1 MRLTK
6 LLTGATL
13 LLLCSLICGRQT
25 CRAADW
31 EPTINQTV
39 FKGDMKRLI
48 LLVDTEDRPFYT
60 PDANREY
67 DDMLNGENYT
77 GLGCEG
83 SAREYLIDNSG
94 GQFRPQFI
102 IAGPLRLSKSMGY
115 YGGKPAEGEGNDG
128 DVGKLVMEACRLA
141 DEQYDIDFSELDYN
155 NDGKV
160 DNVYIFYAG
169 PNDTSIPTPWPHASG
184 VAGGGLYLDG
194 KLIDSYAISQEM
206 ASETVRGAYSTFL
219 HEFGHT
225 LGLPD
230 DYSGRL
236 GKFSIYCNGTFDNGV
251 IPVNFNA
258 AERLILGWLDYD
270 VIDHDG
276 EYTLEPLA
284 KNKALM
290 LKTNNPDEYFLFSNR
305 NNSRE
310 TTPWD
315 SHFEFGGMLV
325 WHIDRSQNKVT
336 LANSDGSIQ
345 NFTALGMWQ
354 NNSPNAASDHPCHEL
369 IEADNINDPSNYR
382 EGMYFPGSKYQ
393 TELSSKTHSEFKTWS
408 GAPIGAE
415 IYDIAQESDGNITF
429 KVRNINTSSAS
440 ITVTDS
446 DGKLQT
452 NAYVSLTPVDA
463 VTTKSAMIPMMLKEN
478 PARTKYTGSTG
489 LTGTCTI
496 GGILP
501 GKYQLLVDKTDFM
514 IYTSTIDITEG
525 DNTINVS
532 LQAAS
537 DFENSRLT
545 WVENPNTAIFF
556 VSGQVRTAYWD
567 TQDLAPHT
575 GKQLSSAEV
584 WLGGKNH
591 IELWVFRDDEVIL
604 KKDIPASETT
614 ENGITKVDL
623 TSENI
628 FIEEGHTLKV
638 GYLVMDDV
646 HAEWPST
653 CDTGRQVEGKG
664 GLIYTPANDSWTYI
678 NDVGANWAIYIN
690 LTTDFVDKPV
700 EAIEFDESYT
710 ELSVGEEKYIRANI
724 LPVDVLN
731 RKVTWSSSDE
741 NIVTISED
749 GMLTGIATGDA
760 VITAVSVQ
768 NPEIS
773 AQCNVHVKMS
783 TEMITVIP
791 FQREAKISWPGENPE
806 YRWIIHYRKIGEGE
820 YLSTGELDRT
830 QAYLTM
836 LTPDTDYEGFVEL
849 SQAGEDGSTL
859 PVEFTFKTTGL
870 TSVYPVINV
879 TVSRPSVGDR
889 LPLIVSNIQDEKYSI
904 VWKINGTETGYP
916 EYECTGPG
924 EIIVRAEVTL
934 SDGSVETLVKELT
947 VQ

>member
-1 MRLTK
+1 MKLK
-6 LLTGATL
+6 HLLTGAALTL
-13 LLLCSLICGRQT
+13 LAFICTQQT
-25 CRAADW
+25 GRAADW

-39 FKGDMKRLI
+39 FKGDLKRLI
-48 LLVDTEDRPFYT
+48 LLVDTDDRPFYT
-60 PDANREY
+60 PDANHEY
-67 DDMLNGENYT
+67 DMMLNGENYT

-83 SAREYLIDNSG
+83 SAREFLIDNSG

-102 IAGPLRLSKSMGY
+102 VAGPLRLSKSMGY

-160 DNVYIFYAG
+160 DNVYIFYSG

-184 VAGGGLYLDG
+184 VAGGGLVIDG

-206 ASETVRGAYSTFL
+206 ASENIRGGYTTFL

-236 GKFSIYCNGTFDNGV
+236 GMFSIYCNGTFDGGI

-258 AERLILGWLDYD
+258 AERLILGWLDYE

-305 NNSRE
+305 NNSRD

-336 LANSDGSIQ
+336 LTGNDGSVQ
-345 NFTALGMWQ
+345 NFTALGMWH
-354 NNSPNAASDHPCHEL
+354 NNSPNAAADHPCHEL
-369 IEADNINDPSNYR
+369 IEADNINDPSRYR
-382 EGMYFPGSKYQ
+382 GGMYFPGTGYK
-393 TELSSKTHSEFKTWS
+393 TELSSATHSEFKTWS

-415 IYDIAQESDGNITF
+415 IYDIVQESNGDITF
-429 KVRNINTSSAS
+429 KVRNINTSSCS

-452 NAYVSLTPVDA
+452 NAYVSLTPVEEVA
-463 VTTKSAMIPMMLKEN
+463 TSSRLIPMALQEN
-478 PARTKYTGSTG
+478 AGEKKYTGNTG
-489 LTGTCTI
+489 LTGTCVI
-496 GGILP
+496 GGIQP
-501 GKYQLLVDKTDFM
+501 GKYRILVDKSDFM
-514 IYTSTIDITEG
+514 IYTGIVDLTEG
-525 DNTINVS
+525 DNTLNIS

-537 DFENSRLT
+537 DFENSRLS
-545 WVENPNTAIFF
+545 WYEGPASAVFF

-567 TQDLAPHT
+567 TQDLNPHI
-575 GKQLSSAEV
+575 GKQLSSAEI

-591 IELWVFRDDEVIL
+591 FELWVFRDDEVIL
-604 KKDIPASETT
+604 KKDIPASESV
-614 ENGITKVDL
+614 ENGITEIDL

-638 GYLVMDDV
+638 GYLIMDDV
-646 HAEWPST
+646 HSEWPST
-653 CDTGRQVEGKG
+653 CDQGRQVEGKG
-664 GLIYTPANDSWTYI
+664 GLILTTNDNTWHTV
-678 NDVGANWAIYIN
+678 NDLNANWAIFIN

-700 EAIEFDESYT
+700 EAIEFDESYV
-710 ELSVGEEKYIRANI
+710 ELSVGEEKYLRANI

-741 NIVTISED
+741 DIVTIDEN
-749 GMLTGIATGDA
+749 GLVCAIATGDA
-760 VITAVSVQ
+760 VITATSVQ

-783 TEMITVIP
+783 SEMISVQP
-791 FQREAKISWPGENPE
+791 FQREARISWPGENPD
-806 YRWIIHYRKIGEGE
+806 YRWIVHYRKAGEGE
-820 YLSTGELDRT
+820 YSSTAELDRT

-836 LTPDTDYEGFVEL
+836 LSPETEYEGYVEL
-849 SQAGEDGSTL
+849 AQAGEDGSTL
-859 PVEFTFKTTGL
+859 PVEFSFTTTGL
-870 TSVYPVINV
+870 TSEYPVIHF
-879 TVSRPSVGDR
+879 TISRPSVGDV
-889 LPLIVSNIQDEKYSI
+889 LPLIVSNITDEEYSI
-904 VWKINGTETGYP
+904 SWKINGEEMEYP
-916 EYECTGPG
+916 EYECTEPG
-924 EIIVRAEVTL
+924 TVTIRAEITL
-934 SDGSVETLVKELT
+934 ADGSVETLVKELT
-947 VQ
+947 IQ